1 MSAALTLVPPPPGGV
16 YRISRAPSDPFDLPE
31 WDRAGD
37 DGAFGNRFDDPGAVL
52 GIPRQARYRVVYC
65 ATQREA
71 AFGEITARFRLNPR
85 LIQGLT
91 RITDDDEPIEDTLHG
106 IVDPAHRDHG
116 LLGHDWLQRRRWG
129 HTIIDSDTLFV
140 DIAHADSLAHLN
152 VVLAPL
158 LDSLNIREF
167 DMSSATGPSR
177 RLTQIASR
185 YLYSQGFAGI
195 RYTSRLGRNW
205 ECWALFEGRY
215 RHDMGFP
222 SPSSTISPDDAD
234 LAAVAKRFGLS
245 IELMRGQGHY
255 LRPWQELDAAPTG
268 SSFEHLDRIGR

>member
-1 MSAALTLVPPPPGGV
+1 MPAALVLVPPPPGGM
-16 YRISRAPSDPFDLPE
+16 YRISRAPGDPFDLPE
-31 WDRAGD
+31 WDRAGE
-37 DGAFGNRFDDPGAVL
+37 DGTFGNRFDDPGAAL
-52 GIPRQARYRVVYC
+52 GIPRQAQYRVVYS
-65 ATQREA
+65 ASQREA
-71 AFGEITARFRLNPR
+71 AIGEVTARFRLDPR
-85 LIQGLT
+85 LIQKLAW
-91 RITDDDEPIEDTLHG
+91 ITEDDEPIDVALHG
-106 IVDPAHRDHG
+106 IVDPMHRDHG
-116 LLGHDWLQRRRWG
+116 LLEHDWLQRRRLG
-129 HTIIDSDTLFV
+129 HTIIDSEIVFV

-158 LDSLNIREF
+158 LDSLDVREF
-167 DMSSATGPSR
+167 DMSSVTGPSR

-215 RHDMGFP
+215 RHVKGY
-222 SPSSTISPDDAD
+222 PSSGSMISPDDPD

-255 LRPWQELDAAPTG
+255 LRPWLEGNAAP
-268 SSFEHLDRIGR
+268 IG